1 MRKTTASLA
10 LASLLACAS
19 IAAPA
24 RAEPPSAAEADGH
37 FHRGVDL
44 YKEADYRAA
53 LIEFRRAYDLAPAYQ
68 VLYNIGETS
77 YQLQDY
83 AAALKTLEQYLS
95 EGGAR
100 LSSDRRAEVE
110 KEVAKLRLRVAKLVF
125 VTPLA
130 DVEISVDDVAVGK
143 TPLDGPLVVSAGRR
157 KIVASK
163 AGRPSLTKLI
173 DVAGG
178 DTLSVPLTLA
188 EADAAPSPSPSPST
202 ATAPGAPTA
211 PAPPAA
217 PASVPV
223 WPWVT
228 TGALTAGAVI
238 TGILALG
245 ASSDLRGKLAAFPA
259 NPDDITSAR
268 GTTKAL
274 ALTTDVLIGAAA
286 VMGGVSIYLTVA
298 SRGSSDHAGKQGQSP
313 VVRLGAT
320 PGGVRVLGTF

>member
-10 LASLLACAS
+10 FASLLACAS

-24 RAEPPSAAEADGH
+24 WAEPPSAAEADGH

-44 YKEADYRAA
+44 YNEADYRAA

-100 LSSDRRAEVE
+100 LSPDRRAEVE
-110 KEVAKLRLRVAKLVF
+110 KEVAKLRLRVARMVF

-130 DVEISVDDVAVGK
+130 DVEISVDEVSVGK
-143 TPLDGPLVVSAGRR
+143 TPFDGPVIVSAGRR

-178 DTLSVPLTLA
+178 DTLSVPLSLADA
-188 EADAAPSPSPSPST
+188 EATPALAPST
-202 ATAPGAPTA
+202 AVGAPAT
-211 PAPPAA
+211 PTTPAA
-217 PASVPV
+217 PRSVPL

-228 TGALTAGAVI
+228 TGALAAGAAV

-245 ASSDLRGKLAAFPA
+245 ASSDLRGKLEAFPA

-268 GTTKAL
+268 GTTRAL

-286 VMGGVSIYLTVA
+286 VMGGVSIYLTVTG
-298 SRGSSDHAGKQGQSP
+298 RGSPDRTEKQGQIP

>member
-1 MRKTTASLA
+1 MRKTTTVLA
-10 LASLLACAS
+10 LAALLACAS
-19 IAAPA
+19 TPVTAW
-24 RAEPPSAAEADGH
+24 AEPPTAAEADGH
-37 FHRGVDL
+37 FRRGVEL

-83 AAALKTLEQYLS
+83 AAALKTLEQYLG

-100 LSSDRRAEVE
+100 LAPDRRAEVE
-110 KEVAKLRLRVAKLVF
+110 KEIAKLRLRVAKMIF
-125 VTPLA
+125 VTPIA
-130 DVEISVDDVAVGK
+130 DVEITVDDVSVGK
-143 TPLDGPLVVSAGRR
+143 TPFDGPVIVSAGRR

-178 DTLSVPLTLA
+178 DTLSVPLALA
-188 EADAAPSPSPSPST
+188 EAEGAPAPAPSPAPAPGT
-202 ATAPGAPTA
+202 PGAPRT
-211 PAPPAA
+211 P

-223 WPWVT
+223 WPWVA
-228 TGALTAGAVI
+228 TGALAAGAVV

-245 ASSDLRGKLAAFPA
+245 ASSDLRGKLDAFPA

-298 SRGSSDHAGKQGQSP
+298 SRGSPDHAEKQGHAP
-313 VVRLGAT
+313 AVRLGVT